1 MPPRL
6 LNLPPLELFRG
17 FVAVGRSLNV
27 TAAARELAITQ
38 PALSRQIHALEDA
51 LGCALFVRR
60 HRSVEL
66 TPEGTR
72 LFRTADAWLDQLG
85 EAIEALRPV
94 DPSSVAVTTSTGF
107 AALWLL
113 PRLGELQATHADVD
127 LRVVASNRVLDL
139 EREAIDLAVR
149 YCPTEDAPSGAVRLF
164 GEELLPVSSVP
175 MDLDD
180 PAQFEKAVLLDFDDP
195 SHPLLQWSHW
205 LTAETGRA
213 DRRIGSGSRPSA
225 RTQEGAGLGSRDRR
239 AATGSAAGSGE
250 ERSTRPVSAVGTSVA
265 SRPRPAR
272 VLRFTQYEQAIHAA
286 LAGHGVALGRLTLV
300 RPFLASGQLVAATR
314 RRPLPIEYGYWLVS
328 RSRPLGRN
336 AAKVRSWILAR
347 TAEEAK
353 E

>member
-66 TPEGTR
+66 TPEGAR

-94 DPSSVAVTTSTGF
+94 DPSSVALTTSTGF

-113 PRLGELQATHADVD
+113 PRLGELQAIHPDVD

-149 YCPTEDAPSGAVRLF
+149 YCPTERAPSGAVRLF
-164 GEELLPVSSVP
+164 GEELLPVSSRP
-175 MDLDD
+175 MDLDG
-180 PAQFEKAVLLDFDDP
+180 PAQDGKAVLLDYDDP
-195 SHPLLQWSHW
+195 THPLLHWAHW
-205 LTAETGRA
+205 LKA
-213 DRRIGSGSRPSA
+213 SGAP
-225 RTQEGAGLGSRDRR
+225 
-239 AATGSAAGSGE
+239 
-250 ERSTRPVSAVGTSVA
+250 
-265 SRPRPAR
+265 RPRPFR

-286 LAGHGVALGRLTLV
+286 LAGHGVALGRLALV
-300 RPFLASGQLVAATR
+300 RSFLATGQLVAATR
-314 RRPLPIEYGYWLVS
+314 RRPLPIDYGYWLVS

-336 AAKVRSWILAR
+336 AGKVRSWILSRAS
-347 TAEEAK
+347 EEAR

>member
-17 FVAVGRSLNV
+17 FVAVGRALNV

-38 PALSRQIHALEDA
+38 PALSRQIHALEHA

-94 DPSSVAVTTSTGF
+94 DPSSVAVTSSTGF

-113 PRLGELQATHADVD
+113 PRLGELQATHPDVD

-149 YCPTEDAPSGAVRLF
+149 YCPTQDAPSGAVRLF
-164 GEELLPVSSVP
+164 GEALLPVSSVP
-175 MDLDD
+175 LDLDD
-180 PAQFEKAVLLDFDDP
+180 PGQQGKAVLLDFDDP
-195 SHPLLQWSHW
+195 THPLLHWAQW
-205 LTAETGRA
+205 LKA
-213 DRRIGSGSRPSA
+213 SG
-225 RTQEGAGLGSRDRR
+225 
-239 AATGSAAGSGE
+239 
-250 ERSTRPVSAVGTSVA
+250 A
-265 SRPRPAR
+265 SQPRPTR

-286 LAGHGVALGRLTLV
+286 LAGHGVALGRLALV
-300 RPFLASGQLVAATR
+300 RSFLDSGQLVPATR
-314 RRPLPIEYGYWLVS
+314 RRPLPIDYGYWLVS

-336 AAKVRSWILAR
+336 AGKVRSWILSRAS
-347 TAEEAK
+347 EETK